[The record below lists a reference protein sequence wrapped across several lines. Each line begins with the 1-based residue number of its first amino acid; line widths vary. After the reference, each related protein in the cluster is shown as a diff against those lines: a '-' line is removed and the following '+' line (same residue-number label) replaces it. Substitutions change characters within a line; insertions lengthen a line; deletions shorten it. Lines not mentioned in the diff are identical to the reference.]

1 MFMLD
6 GYVLSHEG
14 KVRENNE
21 DNFILFGRNK
31 KDINENR
38 VSLSKNAIAGKKLA
52 GVFDGMGG
60 EASGEIASIIASE
73 CFSACGLENAGAS
86 IRTQFF
92 EANRKICS
100 LMAERGCNM
109 GTTAALMYFDGNAG
123 ICANIGDSRAYLYRH
138 GALTQLSVDH
148 SEGQML
154 IDSGMATVD
163 EVKKSTSWHRLV
175 RFLGIPENEY
185 VAEPFIGA
193 PIDVQENDLFILCTD
208 GLTDMISDNE
218 LTDLLSMYASDNELS
233 DLAGRLL
240 GRAVEN
246 GGEDNITI
254 MLIQVGLKLPV

>member
-38 VSLSKNAIAGKKLA
+38 ISLSKNAIAGKKAA

-60 EASGEIASIIASE
+60 EASGELASVIASE
-73 CFSACGLENAGAS
+73 CFSACSLENAATS
-86 IRTQFF
+86 IRQQFS
-92 EANRKICS
+92 EANRRICS

-109 GTTAALMYFDGNAG
+109 GTTAALIYFDGNTG
-123 ICANIGDSRAYLYRH
+123 VCANIGDSRVYLYRH

-154 IDSGMATVD
+154 IDSGMATPD
-163 EVKKSTSWHRLV
+163 EAKNSISWHRLV
-175 RFLGIPENEY
+175 RFLGIPASEY
-185 VAEPFIGA
+185 IAEPYIGR
-193 PIDVQENDLFILCTD
+193 PFDILENDLFILCTD
-208 GLTDMISDNE
+208 GLTDMISDDE
-218 LTDLLSMYASDNELS
+218 LADILLKYASDSELS

-254 MLIQVGLKLPV
+254 MLIQVGMKLPV